1 MERKGSEN
9 TMIESFKK
17 DHTKII
23 APSINLSATYEK
35 DSVMVVKFDIR
46 LVTPNTTYIDD
57 KTMHSLEHLLA
68 TAFKK
73 VFQNDMIDLSPMGCK
88 TGFYFTVFNTTDIEF
103 KIETAIRKASTVRIP
118 KPTKKNC
125 GSYLLHN
132 IEGARVFLERI
143 ADEIDNSC
151 GN

>member
-1 MERKGSEN
+1 
-9 TMIESFKK
+9 MIESFKI
-17 DHTKII
+17 DHTKLL
-23 APSINLSATYEK
+23 APYTRLAGVY
-35 DSVMVVKFDIR
+35 VKNETIVKKYDIR
-46 LVTPNTTYIDD
+46 FITPNTTYIDD

-88 TGFYFTVFNTTDIEF
+88 TGFYFTVFNTPDIET
-103 KIETAIRKASTVRIP
+103 KIETAIRKASTIRIP

-143 ADEIDNSC
+143 IDEIDNSR

>member
-1 MERKGSEN
+1 
-9 TMIESFKK
+9 MIESFKK

-23 APSINLSATYEK
+23 APTINLSATYTK
-35 DSVMVVKFDIR
+35 DGVMVVKFDIR

-57 KTMHSLEHLLA
+57 KTMHSMEHLLA

-73 VFQNDMIDLSPMGCK
+73 EFQDDMIDLSPMGCK
-88 TGFYFTVFNTTDIEF
+88 TGFYFTAFICEDMP
-103 KIETAIRKASTVRIP
+103 KRMRKAIRKASTIKIP

-132 IEGARVFLERI
+132 IDGARVFLERI
-143 ADEIDNSC
+143 ADEIDNSSSD
-151 GN
+151 